1 MSERT
6 QGAQANK
13 TGHILESTVENAF
26 RQHGFGKL
34 SHREFRMLELLGDD
48 GAGGDYLV
56 KNYPYTSIYGHEGKT
71 EFLAV
76 SARRNLRVRIECKWQ
91 QCSGSVD
98 EKFPYLMENCRI
110 MPEDRIIILVDGGGY
125 KPGALAW
132 LKKAAEACTEKDIKV
147 LDIAGFLKWTNTEL

>member
-1 MSERT
+1 MSDRT

-13 TGHILESTVENAF
+13 TGRILESTVENAF
-26 RQHGFGKL
+26 RQHGFSKL
-34 SHREFRMLELLGDD
+34 SHKEFRMLELIGN
-48 GAGGDYLV
+48 GATEGDYLV
-56 KNYPYTSIYGHEGKT
+56 KNYPYTSIYGHQGKT

-76 SARRNLRVRIECKWQ
+76 SSRRKLRVRIECKWQ

-110 MPEDRIIILVDGGGY
+110 MPEDCIIILVDGGGC

-132 LKKAAEACTEKDIKV
+132 LKKAAGDCAEKDIRV
-147 LDIAGFLKWTNTEL
+147 LDITGFLKWANTEL